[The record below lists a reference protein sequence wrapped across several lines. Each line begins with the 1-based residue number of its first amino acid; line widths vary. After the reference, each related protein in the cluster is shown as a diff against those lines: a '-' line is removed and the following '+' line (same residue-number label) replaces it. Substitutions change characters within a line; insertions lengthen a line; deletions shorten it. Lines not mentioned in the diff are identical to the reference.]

1 MQPDDRPA
9 HDDAEREAA
18 LMLQLQGVE
27 PVEPRYFT
35 WGNVVVIVLGFALAW
50 GLALWMLAP

>member
-1 MQPDDRPA
+1 MQPEDKPA

-35 WGNVVVIVLGFALAW
+35 LGACLVILVGFALAW
-50 GLALWMLAP
+50 GLALLVLAP

>member
-35 WGNVVVIVLGFALAW
+35 LGNIVVIVLGFALAW
-50 GLALWMLAP
+50 GLALWTLAP